1 MSKIYFFTD
10 IHADRDAF
18 LRSFDRCEDKKAL
31 FLIGG
36 DSFDKGPSN
45 LDLIE
50 EYKSLI
56 DSGIRMEFLIGNHD
70 LRQLMVL
77 KHWNEQT
84 EEIYAPIFTKKRFER
99 RIWPF
104 LDECGGIKAAKS
116 MFLDENGEFYWF
128 FERHKLL
135 KIVKNCLFSHAGV
148 DNFMAFQL
156 NHNGEKSVN
165 FIFKSL
171 LERNSHRAYYGEFGP
186 TFRGR
191 LKNTDLTQKGA
202 NYLKH
207 AGIEYVIHG
216 HVSVFKG
223 HQLNIVEGVKHIMCD
238 CIINQNSRKK
248 HNIKTEGWAY
258 LDVDFKKNKII
269 GFSSEGTVY
278 FN

>member
-18 LRSFDRCEDKKAL
+18 LRSFDRCEDKNAL
-31 FLIGG
+31 FLVGG
-36 DSFDKGPSN
+36 DTFDKGPSN
-45 LDLIE
+45 LDLIR

-56 DSGIRMEFLIGNHD
+56 DSGIKMEFLIGNHD

-77 KHWNEQT
+77 RHWNEQT
-84 EEIYAPIFTKKRFER
+84 EHIYAPVFTKKRFQR
-99 RIWPF
+99 RIWPL

-116 MFLDENGEFYWF
+116 MFLDPDGEFFWF
-128 FERHKLL
+128 FESHKLL
-135 KIVKNCLFSHAGV
+135 KIAKNCLFSHAGV

-171 LERNSHRAYYGEFGP
+171 LKRSSHRAYYGEFGP
-186 TFRGR
+186 TFRSKP
-191 LKNTDLTQKGA
+191 KNQDLTQKGA

-216 HVSVFKG
+216 HVNVFSG
-223 HQLNIVEGVKHIMCD
+223 HQMSMLEGVKHIMCD
-238 CIINQNSRKK
+238 CTLDRNSRKK
-248 HNIKTEGWAY
+248 HNMEPDGWAF
-258 LDVDFKKNKII
+258 LEVDTEKKKII
-269 GFSSEGTVY
+269 GFSSEGTTY